1 MFSIRPLGVLLLG
14 SAMALAATMASAEKL
29 TLEALAG
36 NEPLSGPSLRAS
48 KVSPDGSRVTFLRGK
63 DDNRFRLDLWEYHI
77 ASGETRLLVDADW
90 ILPPGSEVL
99 SDAEKA
105 RRERQ
110 RISDISGIIDYAFSP
125 DGRRLLFP
133 MGGELYLYD
142 LSKSGKEAVR
152 KLTNGGGF
160 ATDPKLSPKGGFVS
174 FVRDR
179 DLWVIDLASGK
190 EIRLTHDASDTI
202 ANGVAEF
209 VADEEM
215 DRHTGYWWAPDDSA
229 IAFTRIDEGQV
240 PIQQRFEVYADRTD
254 VIEQR
259 YPAAGDPN
267 VLIQLGVIAPK
278 AGAKPR
284 WIDLGKEKDI
294 YLARV
299 GWRDPQRLTFQR
311 EARSQRTLDF
321 VEANLKTGKQR
332 TLLQETAGSWI
343 NLDDSF
349 NDGINFLGDGRI
361 LWTSERSG
369 FRHIYLLDADGKLQ
383 KQLTDGD
390 WQVDAIEAVDQ
401 EAGRVYFTATQA
413 SPLQKQ
419 LYMVPLAG
427 GEIRRV
433 SQNEGMHDIN
443 FSDNASVYVD
453 SWSNPAMPPQTE
465 LHHASGELIAK
476 LVDNDLSDESHPY
489 ARFLSSHRPIE
500 FGELKAEDGQTL
512 HYSLIKPVDFDP
524 DKRYPVVVHV
534 YGGPASQTVKQAWS
548 PDLNQYLA
556 QHGYLVFSIDNRG
569 TPRRGIKFGTALFR
583 KQGTVEVADQLR
595 GIDFL
600 KTLPFVDPARIGVYG
615 WSNGGY
621 MTLMLLAKAPD
632 TYRCGVAGA
641 PVVDWAMYDTH
652 YTEHYMDRPQDN
664 PDGYREASVLTHV
677 AGIRDGELLLVH
689 GMADDNVLFLNSTKL
704 MAALQEQ
711 GTRFELMTYPGSKHR
726 LSGKVKLHELRTTV
740 AFFDRCLGD

>member
-1 MFSIRPLGVLLLG
+1 MTRRALATVS
-14 SAMALAATMASAEKL
+14 ALAALAAISLPAHAEDFAAKIKAGKIIAVSIPGSGIYPGRAMGIVNAPASTVYQLLADFARYDKFVPRITAARKL
-29 TLEALAG
+29 DDKHYELKAMFPWQVKETRCK
-36 NEPLSGPSLRAS
+36 LSVR
-48 KVSPDGSRVTFLRGK
+48 KGK
-63 DDNRFRLDLWEYHI
+63 R
-77 ASGETRLLVDADW
+77 GETYVIQW
-90 ILPPGSEVL
+90 
-99 SDAEKA
+99 
-105 RRERQ
+105 RQ
-110 RISDISGIIDYAFSP
+110 IDGTLKKY
-125 DGRRLLFP
+125 
-133 MGGELYLYD
+133 E
-142 LSKSGKEAVR
+142 
-152 KLTNGGGF
+152 
-160 ATDPKLSPKGGFVS
+160 
-174 FVRDR
+174 
-179 DLWVIDLASGK
+179 
-190 EIRLTHDASDTI
+190 
-202 ANGVAEF
+202 GVA
-209 VADEEM
+209 
-215 DRHTGYWWAPDDSA
+215 W
-229 IAFTRIDEGQV
+229 
-240 PIQQRFEVYADRTD
+240 IQPF
-254 VIEQR
+254 
-259 YPAAGDPN
+259 
-267 VLIQLGVIAPK
+267 
-278 AGAKPR
+278 
-284 WIDLGKEKDI
+284 
-294 YLARV
+294 
-299 GWRDPQRLTFQR
+299 
-311 EARSQRTLDF
+311 
-321 VEANLKTGKQR
+321 GKQR